1 MRQPS
6 KYLFFGSQPDGP
18 ESTRVRAAWL
28 CGVVCVTIPW
38 QWPLTLLCVGGMRRA
53 RFRRVFVLVLV
64 CACACACARACAWV
78 QPATGKRSER
88 VRRFKKSREPS
99 LAQVDAERKAAIQR
113 CKLEPLDTTH
123 GVNSALRVVLSSP
136 DLRSK
141 RQVRASRLAWRLRS
155 ASHGSGCQYPP
166 LFTRRCACRLHLP
179 SSGTNTRHLGTRPC
193 AVEPLLRSARKP
205 CLAGLGGGRMG
216 RRWRHRV
223 AVSALNGHLRPSAL
237 VLGRTMA
244 SRLAAGTATIAPP
257 AVSGVRGWTRKAT
270 HCRRRCTS
278 QGPSDCTPPMSSTC
292 LCVCVAVCVCVCGAV
307 CGGVAKRVAWW
318 LMCGWVVA
326 CVAVWSCGC
335 YYVAAAV
342 WLCGCVSL

>member
-141 RQVRASRLAWRLRS
+141 RQVRATRLAWHGFVLPAMAQD
-155 ASHGSGCQYPP
+155 AS
-166 LFTRRCACRLHLP
+166 
-179 SSGTNTRHLGTRPC
+179 TRHC
-193 AVEPLLRSARKP
+193 LRDGVH
-205 CLAGLGGGRMG
+205 AG
-216 RRWRHRV
+216 
-223 AVSALNGHLRPSAL
+223 
-237 VLGRTMA
+237 
-244 SRLAAGTATIAPP
+244 
-257 AVSGVRGWTRKAT
+257 
-270 HCRRRCTS
+270 CTC
-278 QGPSDCTPPMSSTC
+278 Q
-292 LCVCVAVCVCVCGAV
+292 
-307 CGGVAKRVAWW
+307 
-318 LMCGWVVA
+318 
-326 CVAVWSCGC
+326 
-335 YYVAAAV
+335 AAAPTHGTWV
-342 WLCGCVSL
+342 LAHAPWNPFFGAPENRAWPC